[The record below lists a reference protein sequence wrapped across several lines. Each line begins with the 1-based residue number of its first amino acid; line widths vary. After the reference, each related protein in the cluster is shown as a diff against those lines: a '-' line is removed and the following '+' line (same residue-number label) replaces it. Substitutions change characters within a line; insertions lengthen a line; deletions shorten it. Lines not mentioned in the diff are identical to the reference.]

1 MNLVEELKWRGMLHD
16 AMPGTEEQLT
26 KEMTTGYVGFDPT
39 AASLHIGN
47 LATIMLLVH
56 LQRCGHKPI
65 ALVGGATGMIGDP
78 SGKSAER
85 NLLSEEALRTNQ
97 EGIRKQLEK
106 FLDFNAGANSAEM
119 VNNYDWFKSFSFLGF
134 LREVGKHLTVNYMMK
149 KESVQKRLQADE
161 DGEGRAEGL
170 SFTEF
175 SYQLLQGY
183 DYYHLY
189 KHKNIRLQMGGS
201 DQWGNITTGTEL
213 IRRMDSGKAFALTT
227 PLVTKSDGSKFGKSE
242 SGNVWLDPNL
252 TSPYKF
258 YQFWLNVSDEEAE
271 RLIKIFTLLDQA
283 TIEKVITEHREAP
296 HLRTLQKSLAKEVTC
311 RVHSE
316 EEYLAAVQASEVL
329 FGKGDIQTMRELPER
344 LLLAVFEG
352 VPLISVSRQAYQE
365 ATSVVEFLADV
376 TQFHIFES
384 RGEAKRMLQNGGVS
398 INREKVSP
406 SASGLNFELLQNK
419 YLVVQKGKKNY
430 YLVSVED

>member
-1 MNLVEELKWRGMLHD
+1 MNLVQELKWRGMLHD

-56 LQRCGHKPI
+56 LQRSGHKPI

-85 NLLSEEALRTNQ
+85 NLLSEETLRLNQ
-97 EGIRKQLEK
+97 EGIRKQLER
-106 FLDFNAGANSAEM
+106 FLDFDCGANSAEM
-119 VNNYDWFKSFSFLGF
+119 VNNYDWFKEFSFLGF

-149 KESVQKRLQADE
+149 KESVQKRLQVDE
-161 DGEGRAEGL
+161 EGEGRAEGL

-189 KHKNIRLQMGGS
+189 KHKNVRLQMGGS

-213 IRRMDSGKAFALTT
+213 IRRIESGKAFALTT

-242 SGNVWLDPNL
+242 SGNVWLDPQL

-258 YQFWLNVSDEEAE
+258 YQFWLNVSDEEAG
-271 RLIKIFTLLDQA
+271 RLIKVFTLLSQSE
-283 TIEKVITEHREAP
+283 IETLTAEHQTAP
-296 HLRTLQKSLAKEVTC
+296 HLRILQKALAKEVTT

-316 EEYLAAVQASEVL
+316 EDYLAAVQASEVL
-329 FGKGDIQTMRELPER
+329 FGKGDISALRALSEN

-352 VPLISVSRQAYQE
+352 VPLIKVAKQAYQE
-365 ATSVVEFLADV
+365 SDSVVEFLADT
-376 TQFHIFES
+376 TQFQIFES

-398 INREKVSP
+398 INREKIAA
-406 SASGLNFELLQNK
+406 SATDLNFELLQGK
-419 YLVVQKGKKNY
+419 YLVIQRGKKNY
-430 YLVSVED
+430 YLVEIKD

>member
-97 EGIRKQLEK
+97 AGIRKQLEK
-106 FLDFNAGANSAEM
+106 FLNFDCGANSAEM
-119 VNNYDWFKSFSFLGF
+119 VNNYDWFKEFSFLGF

-149 KESVQKRLQADE
+149 KESVQKRLQVDE
-161 DGEGRAEGL
+161 EGEGRAEGL

-183 DYYHLY
+183 DYYYLY
-189 KHKNIRLQMGGS
+189 KNKNVRLQMGGS

-213 IRRMDSGKAFALTT
+213 IRRIDSGKAFALTT

-258 YQFWLNVSDEEAE
+258 YQFWLNVSDEEAS
-271 RLIKIFTLLDQA
+271 RLIKVFTLLSR
-283 TIEKVITEHREAP
+283 TEIESLTTEHQAAP
-296 HLRTLQKSLAKEVTC
+296 HLRILQKALAKEVTT

-316 EEYLAAVQASEVL
+316 EDYLAALQASEVL
-329 FGKGDIQTMRELPER
+329 FGKGDISTLRALPED

-352 VPLISVSRQAYQE
+352 VPLIKISKTAYQE
-365 ATSVVEFLADV
+365 AGNIVEFLADT
-376 TQFHIFES
+376 TQFQIFES
-384 RGEAKRMLQNGGVS
+384 RGEAKRMLQNGGIS
-398 INREKVSP
+398 INREKV
-406 SASGLNFELLQNK
+406 ADNLTDLNFELLQNK
-419 YLVVQKGKKNY
+419 YLVIQKGKKNY
-430 YLVSVED
+430 YLVAVE